1 MAFGIVFQFEVDLGR
16 NDLVSLPRLRI
27 HIDLG
32 DWFVALH
39 VREHVHFLGY
49 GFLPLVP
56 VRKALGLV
64 ESRIGVGP
72 GYAFDCVGK
81 GGSSLGEGS
90 AAASEGCYERCLPR
104 TAASGHGGDRC
115 LGSILFVGWPC

>member
-1 MAFGIVFQFEVDLGR
+1 MAFGIVFQFEVDLCW
-16 NDLVSLPRLRI
+16 NDLVSFPRLGI
-27 HIDLG
+27 HINLG

-56 VRKALGLV
+56 VQKALGLV

-81 GGSSLGEGS
+81 GGSSLGKGS
-90 AAASEGCYERCLPR
+90 AAASEGCYERGLPSA
-104 TAASGHGGDRC
+104 AASGHGGDRC
-115 LGSILFVGWPC
+115 LGPILVVGWHC